1 MINDNV
7 FEFIK
12 SRVEKLT
19 ELGVDVSNL
28 ELDHFGYQTSS
39 KKDYEKEREDS
50 KKIGELKAESI
61 VGERRV
67 AIYELKCP
75 IQFGSYLLSGFEII
89 EPMVE
94 QKCKSELNHFEFV
107 LTEKFEDFIAR
118 YPKVNWN
125 TTAMN
130 RPEFPKVSYIFED
143 GTNIKFHPLNILK
156 EIPKNK

>member
-75 IQFGSYLLSGFEII
+75 IQFGNFLLSGFELI
-89 EPMVE
+89 EPMPN
-94 QKCKSELNHFEFV
+94 QKTTSYLEHFEFV
-107 LTEKFEDFIAR
+107 IQESFDDFMKK
-118 YPKVNWN
+118 YPNIDWELRAKDRKV
-125 TTAMN
+125 
-130 RPEFPKVSYIFED
+130 FPKIGIIFED
-143 GTNIKFHPLNILK
+143 KTRVLFHPQNILK
-156 EIPKNK
+156 EIPR